1 MFPTRTLLVA
11 LASGG
16 LLVGAAATAGLLTAG
31 SASASGAPAAASSPS
46 PSASPPGQQGPGGRE
61 GGPGGMRGSG
71 GPGFGR
77 HGLGGHG
84 LGGHGLGGLRGRGP
98 VLHGEVVV
106 GGQNGSTRTVVV
118 QTGTV
123 KTKGT
128 STITVVSTDGYSL
141 TWTLNG
147 DTRVRTRW
155 SQGAVKDIAQGDTVM
170 VQGERSG
177 TTTTAALVAER
188 PAGNAGK
195 AGKPGG
201 TPSPS
206 PSSGT

>member
-1 MFPTRTLLVA
+1 
-11 LASGG
+11 
-16 LLVGAAATAGLLTAG
+16 
-31 SASASGAPAAASSPS
+31 
-46 PSASPPGQQGPGGRE
+46 
-61 GGPGGMRGSG
+61 
-71 GPGFGR
+71 
-77 HGLGGHG
+77 
-84 LGGHGLGGLRGRGP
+84 
-98 VLHGEVVV
+98 
-106 GGQNGSTRTVVV
+106 
-118 QTGTV
+118 V

-147 DTRVRTRW
+147 TTRVRTGW

-177 TTTTAALVAER
+177 RTTTAALVAER

-195 AGKPGG
+195 PGKPGG